1 MTDRV
6 KRTAVANR
14 QATDKL
20 LDNKKR
26 RSSAQVQQDKQTAD
40 AAAAATEV
48 EKTNLEAEKKRRV
61 AAFED
66 RLRKEDQQREKNMA
80 RPDLVNAL
88 PHSLIVYLS
97 EDPHAD
103 SDWIGETSHC
113 KPTEHPSHPR
123 EGLQRKGMVH
133 SLLRASDAWPKK
145 NFRQSR
151 TPRKLN

>member
-26 RSSAQVQQDKQTAD
+26 RSSAQVQQDKQTAA
-40 AAAAATEV
+40 AAAAATEE
-48 EKTNLEAEKKRRV
+48 EKTNLEAEKKQRV

-80 RPDLVNAL
+80 RPDLVTAL
-88 PHSLIVYLS
+88 PHSLIIYLLGL
-97 EDPHAD
+97 DR
-103 SDWIGETSHC
+103 GNQTLQTNGTSQSSQRRS
-113 KPTEHPSHPR
+113 PT
-123 EGLQRKGMVH
+123 
-133 SLLRASDAWPKK
+133 
-145 NFRQSR
+145 
-151 TPRKLN
+151 